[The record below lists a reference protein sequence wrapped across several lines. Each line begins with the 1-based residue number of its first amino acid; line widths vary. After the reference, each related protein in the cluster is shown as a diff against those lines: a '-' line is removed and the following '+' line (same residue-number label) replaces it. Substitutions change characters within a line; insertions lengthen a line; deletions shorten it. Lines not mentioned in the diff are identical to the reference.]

1 MAEVNFTTVGQTVTS
16 CAKNLITAPGRAVEG
31 VGQMMQPNREIEGL
45 KTTGMALA
53 DALTFGATSEI
64 IYQQKKEDFNKFTT
78 KLMNDISKELAKEL
92 VNPKYFKSCNKWE
105 HSHPEHK
112 STAEPCEVIF
122 GDPTKFPLQP

>member
-1 MAEVNFTTVGQTVTS
+1 MAEVNFTTVGKAVTS

-45 KTTGMALA
+45 KTTSVALA

-64 IYQQKKEDFNKFTT
+64 IYQQKKEDLENVGT
-78 KLMNDISKELAKEL
+78 KLMNDTLKELA
-92 VNPKYFKSCNKWE
+92 NPKYFKSCNKWE

-112 STAEPCEVIF
+112 STTIPCEVIL